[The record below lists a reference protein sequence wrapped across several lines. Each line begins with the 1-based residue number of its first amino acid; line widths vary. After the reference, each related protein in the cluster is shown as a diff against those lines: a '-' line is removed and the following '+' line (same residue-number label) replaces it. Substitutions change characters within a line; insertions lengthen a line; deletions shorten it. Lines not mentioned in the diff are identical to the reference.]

1 MRNGL
6 KKAVCMMLAS
16 CMVLGNGL
24 VGTELGTGTIVAEAA
39 TKPALSAKTVALR
52 VGQRTSVTISNT
64 GKNKVKWSVDKKYKK
79 YVAIAGSGRKC
90 YVRAKKVGTAY
101 IKVTVGKATYKCKV
115 VVKNGAGLSDT
126 TKYVNTG
133 KSFELGLYG
142 TSKTARWESSNS
154 KVVKLTKVGK
164 NKYKVA
170 GVKSGTAYVSATIG
184 KKAYK
189 CKVVV
194 KGKKV
199 APKLS
204 ATKLTVNYNQI
215 RTLKLTGVSSKIT
228 WKVANP
234 RILKLTRVSNGS
246 VKLQGL
252 KVGTTKV
259 KATYG
264 KTTKT
269 CNVTVK
275 AVSSPYLNTSNPKL
289 NVGYK
294 KPIASY
300 ITGSKVGIT
309 SWVSKNPSVVDVD
322 DFGNLIAKGI
332 GSTTVTITVDGV
344 DLYLGVTVVKSGNN
358 TGKVNDKN
366 ETVDSGDKETEKST
380 EKSTEKTTEKT
391 TEKSTE
397 KNTEKSTEK
406 VTEKATEKTTEKVTE
421 KTTEKSTEK
430 TTEKS
435 TEKVTEKETEKET
448 EKVTEKETEKETE
461 AGFVFEGYW
470 EDDRSVSGSGR
481 FGFSMKNNV
490 DKKDILLY
498 SVNGNITCSFN
509 EGKLP
514 SGKKIWEFSFVGR
527 KKGVD
532 TLVLKVHNKVVKTCT
547 VTVTSD
553 DTEYLNFMSWLSQKQ
568 KDFLADGTWTTSM
581 SKIDKLAAFGQWSL
595 DTYDYV
601 ANPTHGAYCFMYGEG
616 GNCSCTG
623 SMICYMAE
631 QLGLK
636 AHLDI
641 SLTVSTHEY
650 AKVYDENGKAWG
662 IDAGYSGKA
671 GKRGTVSVFEYK
683 Q

>member
-16 CMVLGNGL
+16 CMVLGNGF

-39 TKPALSAKTVALR
+39 VKPALSAKTVALR

-79 YVAIAGSGRKC
+79 YIAIAGSGRKC

-101 IKVTVGKATYKCKV
+101 VKVTVGKTTYKCKV
-115 VVKNGAGLSDT
+115 VVKKGAGLSDT
-126 TKYVNTG
+126 TKSVNTG

-142 TSKTARWESSNS
+142 TSKTARWKSSNS

-170 GVKSGTAYVSATIG
+170 GVKAGTAYVSATIG
-184 KKAYK
+184 NKAYK

-194 KGKKV
+194 KGKTV

-204 ATKLTVNYNQI
+204 ATKMTVNYNQI
-215 RTLKLTGVSSKIT
+215 RTLKLTGVSSRIT
-228 WKVANP
+228 WKVSNP
-234 RILKLTRVSNGS
+234 RILKLTRVSNDS

-289 NVGYK
+289 TVGSK

-344 DLYLGVTVVKSGNN
+344 DLYLGVTVVKTGSN
-358 TGKVNDKN
+358 TGKVDDKN
-366 ETVDSGDKETEKST
+366 ETVESGNKETEKST
-380 EKSTEKTTEKT
+380 EKG

-406 VTEKATEKTTEKVTE
+406 VTEKATEKTTEKV
-421 KTTEKSTEK
+421 TEK

-461 AGFVFEGYW
+461 AGFVFEGKWSDTY
-470 EDDRSVSGSGR
+470 EVSGGGR
-481 FGFSMKNNV
+481 GVSPFYLKN
-490 DKKDILLY
+490 DIDIKDISLY
-498 SVNGNITCSFN
+498 SVNGNIETDCYKS
-509 EGKLP
+509 KTP
-514 SGKKIWEFSFVGR
+514 SGAVIVRLGFTGR
-527 KKGVD
+527 RKGVD
-532 TLVLKVHNKVVKTCT
+532 TLVLKVYNKIVKTCT

-553 DTEYLNFMSWLSQKQ
+553 DTEFLKFDSWLDIKQ
-568 KDFLADGTWTTSM
+568 SEFLSDGTWTDSM
-581 SKIDKLAAFGQWSL
+581 SKIEKLAALGQWTL
-595 DTYDYV
+595 DNFDYV
-601 ANPTHGAYCFMYGEG
+601 ANNNHGVYCFMYGEG
-616 GNCSCTG
+616 GNCTCTAAL
-623 SMICYMAE
+623 ICNMARKM
-631 QLGLK
+631 GLK
-636 AHLDI
+636 SIIDI

>member
-1 MRNGL
+1 M
-6 KKAVCMMLAS
+6 KKNIKRITACCIITCILSTGICNNTEKITAKAS
-16 CMVLGNGL
+16 ESVL
-24 VGTELGTGTIVAEAA
+24 
-39 TKPALSAKTVALR
+39 LSANIVKIR
-52 VGQRTSVTISNT
+52 VNQRTVINIDNT
-64 GKNKVKWSVDKKYKK
+64 NNTTVKWSVDKKYQK
-79 YVAIAGSGRKC
+79 YIAIAGSGRKC

-115 VVKNGAGLSDT
+115 VVKKGAGLSDT
-126 TKYVNTG
+126 SKSLNTG
-133 KSFELGLYG
+133 NSFELGLYG
-142 TSKTARWESSNS
+142 TSKTARWKSSND

-184 KKAYK
+184 NKAYK

-215 RTLKLTGVSSKIT
+215 RTLKLTGVSSRIT
-228 WKVANP
+228 WKVVNP

-289 NVGYK
+289 TVGSK

-358 TGKVNDKN
+358 TGKVDDKN
-366 ETVDSGDKETEKST
+366 ETVESGNKETEKNTEKNTEKSTEKTTEKST
-380 EKSTEKTTEKT
+380 EKSTEK
-391 TEKSTE
+391 
-397 KNTEKSTEK
+397 
-406 VTEKATEKTTEKVTE
+406 VTEKQTEKTTEKVTE
-421 KTTEKSTEK
+421 KTTEK

-461 AGFVFEGYW
+461 EGFVFDGYW
-470 EDDRSVSGSGR
+470 EDKKTISGSGK
-481 FGFSMKNNV
+481 FGFYMKNTINTE
-490 DKKDILLY
+490 DLLLY
-498 SVNGNITCSFN
+498 STNGYVSC
-509 EGKLP
+509 ELGKGKLP
-514 SGKKIWEFSFVGR
+514 SGKETVAFSFVGR
-527 KKGVD
+527 RKGVD
-532 TLVLKVHNKVVKTCT
+532 TLVLKVHGKVVKTCT

-553 DTEYLNFMSWLSQKQ
+553 DTEYLNFMDWLDKKQ
-568 KDFLADGTWTTSM
+568 NDFMADGTWNSSM
-581 SKIDKLAAFGQWSL
+581 TKIEKLAALGQWTL
-595 DTYDYV
+595 DNYDYV
-601 ANPTHGAYCFMYGEG
+601 ANNENGVYSFMYGESTKRG
-616 GNCSCTG
+616 GNCTCTADL
-623 SMICYMAE
+623 ICCMAKK
-631 QLGLK
+631 LGLK
-636 AHLDI
+636 AIIDI

>member
-1 MRNGL
+1 MKRITACCIIACILSINICNNTEKL
-6 KKAVCMMLAS
+6 IVKAS
-16 CMVLGNGL
+16 ESVLLSANIVKIGVNQRT
-24 VGTELGTGTIVAEAA
+24 VINIDNTNNTIV
-39 TKPALSAKTVALR
+39 
-52 VGQRTSVTISNT
+52 
-64 GKNKVKWSVDKKYKK
+64 KWTVDKKYQK
-79 YVAIAGSGRKC
+79 YIAIAGSGKEC
-90 YVRAKKVGTAY
+90 YIRGKKAGTAY
-101 IKVTVGKATYKCKV
+101 VKVTVGKTTYKCKV
-115 VVKNGAGLSDT
+115 VVKKGAGLSDT
-126 TKYVNTG
+126 SKTLTRG

-142 TSKTARWESSNS
+142 TSKTARWKSSNS
-154 KVVKLTKVGK
+154 KVVKITKVGK

-170 GVKSGTAYVSATIG
+170 GVKAGTAYVSATIG
-184 KKAYK
+184 KKTYK

-194 KGKKV
+194 KGKTV

-215 RTLKLTGVSSKIT
+215 RTLKLKGVSSKIT
-228 WKVANP
+228 WKVVNP

-289 NVGYK
+289 TVGSK

-332 GSTTVTITVDGV
+332 GSTTVTITVDGI

-358 TGKVNDKN
+358 TGKVDDKN
-366 ETVDSGDKETEKST
+366 ETVESGNKETEKN
-380 EKSTEKTTEKT
+380 

-406 VTEKATEKTTEKVTE
+406 ATEKSTEKSTEKVTE
-421 KTTEKSTEK
+421 KSTEKTTERVTEKTTEK

-448 EKVTEKETEKETE
+448 EKVTEKESEKETE
-461 AGFVFEGYW
+461 EGFVFEGEW
-470 EDDRSVSGSGR
+470 DESIEVSGSNSASVGVC
-481 FGFSMKNNV
+481 F
-490 DKKDILLY
+490 DKGIDKDDILLY
-498 SVNGNITCSFN
+498 SVNGNVSTSMSK
-509 EGKLP
+509 GKLP
-514 SGKKIWEFSFVGR
+514 SGITVWEFSCSGR
-527 KKGVD
+527 RKGVD
-532 TLVLKVHNKVVKTCT
+532 TLVLKIYNKIVKTCT

-553 DTEYLNFMSWLSQKQ
+553 DTEYINFMNWLDKKQ
-568 KDFLADGTWTTSM
+568 NDFMADGTWNSSM
-581 SKIDKLAAFGQWSL
+581 TKIEKLEALGQWTL
-595 DTYDYV
+595 DNYDYV
-601 ANPTHGAYCFMYGEG
+601 ANNENGVYSFMYGESTKRG
-616 GNCSCTG
+616 ANCTCTADL
-623 SMICYMAE
+623 ICCMAKK
-631 QLGLK
+631 LGLSGVV
-636 AHLDI
+636 DI
-641 SLTVSTHEY
+641 DKFKGTHEY
-650 AKVYDENGKAWG
+650 ARVRDDDGVYWN
-662 IDAGYSGKA
+662 IDAGFSGTA
-671 GKRGTVSVFEYK
+671 GNRGKVQVWRAAV

>member
-1 MRNGL
+1 MKRITACCIIACILSINICNNTEKL
-6 KKAVCMMLAS
+6 IVKAS
-16 CMVLGNGL
+16 ESVLLSANIVKIGVNQRT
-24 VGTELGTGTIVAEAA
+24 VINIDNTNNTIV
-39 TKPALSAKTVALR
+39 
-52 VGQRTSVTISNT
+52 
-64 GKNKVKWSVDKKYKK
+64 KWTVDKKYQK
-79 YVAIAGSGRKC
+79 YIAIAGSGKEC
-90 YVRAKKVGTAY
+90 YIRGKKAGTAY
-101 IKVTVGKATYKCKV
+101 VKVTVGKTTYKCKV
-115 VVKNGAGLSDT
+115 VVKKGAGLSDT
-126 TKYVNTG
+126 SKTLTRG

-142 TSKTARWESSNS
+142 TSKTARWKSSNS

-194 KGKKV
+194 KGKTV

-215 RTLKLTGVSSKIT
+215 RTLKLTGVSSNIT

-234 RILKLTRVSNGS
+234 GILKLTRVSNGS

-275 AVSSPYLNTSNPKL
+275 AVSSPYLNTSNPRL
-289 NVGYK
+289 TVGSK

-344 DLYLGVTVVKSGNN
+344 DLYLGMTVVKSGSN
-358 TGKVNDKN
+358 TGKVDDKN
-366 ETVDSGDKETEKST
+366 ETVESGNKETEKNTEKST
-380 EKSTEKTTEKT
+380 EKP
-391 TEKSTE
+391 TE

-406 VTEKATEKTTEKVTE
+406 VTEKTTEKTTEKATEKATE
-421 KTTEKSTEK
+421 KTTEK

-461 AGFVFEGYW
+461 AGFVYEGYW
-470 EDDRSVSGSGR
+470 VNEKSVSGSGR
-481 FGFSMKNNV
+481 FGFRMKNNV
-490 DKKDILLY
+490 DKDDILLY

-509 EGKLP
+509 KGKLP
-514 SGKKIWEFSFVGR
+514 SGKKTWEFSFVGR

-532 TLVLKVHNKVVKTCT
+532 TIVLKVHGKVVKTCT

-568 KDFLADGTWTTSM
+568 KDFLADGTWTSSM
-581 SKIDKLAAFGQWSL
+581 SKIDKLAALGQWSL

>member
-16 CMVLGNGL
+16 CMVLGNGF
-24 VGTELGTGTIVAEAA
+24 VGMKLGTGTIVAEAA
-39 TKPALSAKTVALR
+39 VKPALNAKTKVLR
-52 VGQRTSVTISNT
+52 VGQRTSIAISNT
-64 GKNKVKWSVDKKYKK
+64 GKKKVKWSVDKKYQK
-79 YVAIAGSGRKC
+79 YIAIAGSGRKC

-101 IKVTVGKATYKCKV
+101 VKVTVGKTTYKCKV
-115 VVKNGAGLSDT
+115 VVKKGAGLSDT
-126 TKYVNTG
+126 AKYVNSG

-142 TSKTARWESSNS
+142 TSKTARWKSSNS
-154 KVVKLTKVGK
+154 KVVKLTKIGK

-170 GVKSGTAYVSATIG
+170 GVKAGTAYVSATIG

-194 KGKKV
+194 KGKTV

-215 RTLKLTGVSSKIT
+215 RTLKLTGVKSNIT

-289 NVGYK
+289 TVGSK

-344 DLYLGVTVVKSGNN
+344 DLYLGVTVVKSGSN
-358 TGKVNDKN
+358 TGKVDDKN
-366 ETVDSGDKETEKST
+366 ETVESGNKETEKNTEKST
-380 EKSTEKTTEKT
+380 EKSTEKH
-391 TEKSTE
+391 TEKS
-397 KNTEKSTEK
+397 TEKSTEK
-406 VTEKATEKTTEKVTE
+406 VTEKPTEKTTEKVTE
-421 KTTEKSTEK
+421 KTTEK

-461 AGFVFEGYW
+461 AGFVFDGDWWNNESIAGSESNDYFCMLNKL
-470 EDDRSVSGSGR
+470 DRSDFEVYSEKGFIEVS
-481 FGFSMKNNV
+481 
-490 DKKDILLY
+490 
-498 SVNGNITCSFN
+498 
-509 EGKLP
+509 EP
-514 SGKKIWEFSFVGR
+514 SWEKVPAGYYMWVFSFTGR
-527 KKGVD
+527 RKGVD
-532 TLVLKVHNKVVKTCT
+532 TLVLKVHGKVVKTCT

-568 KDFLADGTWTTSM
+568 KDFLADGTWTSSM
-581 SKIDKLAAFGQWSL
+581 SKIDKLAALGQWSL

-631 QLGLK
+631 LLGLK
-636 AHLDI
+636 AVLDI
-641 SLTVSTHEY
+641 DNHVGTHEY
-650 AKVYDENGKAWG
+650 ARVRDDDGVYWN
-662 IDAGYSGKA
+662 IDAGFSGTA
-671 GKRGTVSVFEYK
+671 GNRGKVQVWRAAV

>member
-1 MRNGL
+1 MKRKIKRIAVYYIIICILNTGICNDIGKL
-6 KKAVCMMLAS
+6 TTKAS
-16 CMVLGNGL
+16 ESVL
-24 VGTELGTGTIVAEAA
+24 
-39 TKPALSAKTVALR
+39 LSANIVKIGVNQCTA
-52 VGQRTSVTISNT
+52 INIDNT
-64 GKNKVKWSVDKKYKK
+64 NNTTVKWVVDKKYQK
-79 YVAIAGSGRKC
+79 YIAIAGSGRKC
-90 YVRAKKVGTAY
+90 YIRGKKAGTAY
-101 IKVTVGKATYKCKV
+101 VKATVGKATYKCKV
-115 VVKNGAGLSDT
+115 VIKKGAGLSDT
-126 TKYVNTG
+126 AKTVSLG
-133 KSFELGLYG
+133 RSFELGLYG
-142 TSKTARWESSNS
+142 TTRTARWKSSNS
-154 KVVKLTKVGK
+154 KVVKITKTGK

-170 GVKSGTAYVSATIG
+170 GVKVGTAYVTATIG
-184 KKAYK
+184 RKVYK

-194 KGKKV
+194 KGKISTS
-199 APKLS
+199 KLS

-215 RTLKLTGVSSKIT
+215 RTLKLTGVKSNIT
-228 WKVANP
+228 WKAANP

-259 KATYG
+259 TATYG

-289 NVGYK
+289 TVGYK

-322 DFGNLIAKGI
+322 DFGNFIAKGI
-332 GSTTVTITVDGV
+332 GSTTVIITVDGV
-344 DLYLGVTVVKSGNN
+344 DLYLGVTVVKSDSN
-358 TGKVNDKN
+358 TGKVDDKN
-366 ETVDSGDKETEKST
+366 ETVESGNKETEKNTEKST
-380 EKSTEKTTEKT
+380 EKSTEKH
-391 TEKSTE
+391 TE

-406 VTEKATEKTTEKVTE
+406 VTEKPTEKTIENVTE
-421 KTTEKSTEK
+421 KTTEK

-461 AGFVFEGYW
+461 AGFVFDGYW
-470 EDDRSVSGSGR
+470 EDKKTISGSGK
-481 FGFSMKNNV
+481 FGFYMKNTI
-490 DKKDILLY
+490 DTEDLLLY
-498 SVNGNITCSFN
+498 STNGYVSC
-509 EGKLP
+509 ELGKGKLP
-514 SGKKIWEFSFVGR
+514 SGKETVAFSFVGR
-527 KKGVD
+527 RKGVD
-532 TLVLKVHNKVVKTCT
+532 TLVLKVHGKVVKTCT
-547 VTVTSD
+547 VTVTSN
-553 DTEYLNFMSWLSQKQ
+553 DTEFLKFMNWLSQKQ
-568 KDFLADGTWTTSM
+568 KEFLADGTWTTSM
-581 SKIDKLAAFGQWSL
+581 SKIDKLAALGQWSL

-671 GKRGTVSVFEYK
+671 GHRGTVSVFEYK

>member
-1 MRNGL
+1 MKRITACCIIACILSINICNNTEKL
-6 KKAVCMMLAS
+6 IVKAS
-16 CMVLGNGL
+16 ESVLLSANIVKIGVNQRT
-24 VGTELGTGTIVAEAA
+24 VINIDNTNNTIV
-39 TKPALSAKTVALR
+39 
-52 VGQRTSVTISNT
+52 
-64 GKNKVKWSVDKKYKK
+64 KWTVDKKYQK
-79 YVAIAGSGRKC
+79 YIAIAGSGKEC
-90 YVRAKKVGTAY
+90 YIRGKKAGTAY
-101 IKVTVGKATYKCKV
+101 VKVTVGKTTYKCKV
-115 VVKNGAGLSDT
+115 VVKKGAGLSDT
-126 TKYVNTG
+126 SKTLTRG

-142 TSKTARWESSNS
+142 TSKTARWKSSNS

-184 KKAYK
+184 KKSYK

-199 APKLS
+199 APRLS

-228 WKVANP
+228 WKVSNP
-234 RILKLTRVSNGS
+234 RILKLTRASNGS

-289 NVGYK
+289 SVGSK

-309 SWVSKNPSVVDVD
+309 SLVSKNPEVVDVD
-322 DFGNLIAKGI
+322 DFGNLVAKGV

-344 DLYLGVTVVKSGNN
+344 DLYLGVVVVKSGSN
-358 TGKVNDKN
+358 TGKVDDKN
-366 ETVDSGDKETEKST
+366 ETVDSGDKETEKNT
-380 EKSTEKTTEKT
+380 EKS

-406 VTEKATEKTTEKVTE
+406 VTEKQTEKTTEKVTE
-421 KTTEKSTEK
+421 KVTEKTTEK

-461 AGFVFEGYW
+461 AGFVFDGYW
-470 EDDRSVSGSGR
+470 EDKKTISGSGK
-481 FGFSMKNNV
+481 FGFYMKNTI
-490 DKKDILLY
+490 DTEDLLLY
-498 SVNGNITCSFN
+498 STNGYVSC
-509 EGKLP
+509 ELGKGKLP
-514 SGKKIWEFSFVGR
+514 SGKETVAFSFVGR
-527 KKGVD
+527 RKGVD
-532 TLVLKVHNKVVKTCT
+532 TLVLKVHGKVVKTCT

-568 KDFLADGTWTTSM
+568 KDFLGDGTWTSSM
-581 SKIDKLAAFGQWSL
+581 SKIDKLAALGQWSL

-631 QLGLK
+631 LLGLK
-636 AHLDI
+636 AVLDI
-641 SLTVSTHEY
+641 DNHVGTHEY
-650 AKVYDENGKAWG
+650 ARVRDDDGVYWN
-662 IDAGYSGKA
+662 IDAGFSGTA
-671 GKRGTVSVFEYK
+671 GNRGKVQVWRAAV

>member
-1 MRNGL
+1 MKRITACCIIACILSINICNNTEKL
-6 KKAVCMMLAS
+6 IVKASESVFLSANI
-16 CMVLGNGL
+16 VKIGVNQRT
-24 VGTELGTGTIVAEAA
+24 VINIDNTNNTIV
-39 TKPALSAKTVALR
+39 
-52 VGQRTSVTISNT
+52 
-64 GKNKVKWSVDKKYKK
+64 KWTVDKKYQK
-79 YVAIAGSGRKC
+79 YIAIAGSGKEC
-90 YVRAKKVGTAY
+90 YIRGKKAGTAY
-101 IKVTVGKATYKCKV
+101 VKVTVGKTTYKCKV
-115 VVKNGAGLSDT
+115 VVKKGAGLSDT
-126 TKYVNTG
+126 SKTLTRG

-142 TSKTARWESSNS
+142 TSKTARWKSSND

-170 GVKSGTAYVSATIG
+170 GVKSGTAYVSATVG
-184 KKAYK
+184 KKSYK

-194 KGKKV
+194 KGKKA

-204 ATKLTVNYNQI
+204 AMKLTVNYNQI
-215 RTLKLTGVSSKIT
+215 RTLKLTGVSSRIT
-228 WKVANP
+228 WKVSNP

-289 NVGYK
+289 TIGSK

-309 SWVSKNPSVVDVD
+309 SWVSKNPNVVDVD
-322 DFGNLIAKGI
+322 DFGNLTAKGI

-344 DLYLGVTVVKSGNN
+344 DLYLGVTVVKSDSN
-358 TGKVNDKN
+358 TGKVDDKN
-366 ETVDSGDKETEKST
+366 ETVESGNKETEKN
-380 EKSTEKTTEKT
+380 

-397 KNTEKSTEK
+397 KNTEKHTEKSTERSTEK
-406 VTEKATEKTTEKVTE
+406 VTEKQTEKT
-421 KTTEKSTEK
+421 
-430 TTEKS
+430 
-435 TEKVTEKETEKET
+435 T

-461 AGFVFEGYW
+461 AGFVYEGEW
-470 EDDRSVSGSGR
+470 DESIEVSGSNSASVGVC
-481 FGFSMKNNV
+481 F
-490 DKKDILLY
+490 DKGIDKDDILLY
-498 SVNGNITCSFN
+498 SVNGNVSTSMSK
-509 EGKLP
+509 GKLP
-514 SGKKIWEFSFVGR
+514 SGITVWEFSCSGR
-527 KKGVD
+527 RKGVD

-568 KDFLADGTWTTSM
+568 KDFLADGTWTSSM
-581 SKIDKLAAFGQWSL
+581 SKIDKLAALGQWSL

-671 GKRGTVSVFEYK
+671 GHRGTVSVFEYK

>member
-16 CMVLGNGL
+16 CMVFGNGF
-24 VGTELGTGTIVAEAA
+24 VGTELGTGTVVAEAA
-39 TKPALSAKTVALR
+39 VKPTLNAKTKVMR
-52 VGQRTSVTISNT
+52 VGQRTSIAISNT
-64 GKNKVKWSVDKKYKK
+64 GKKKVKWSVDKKYQK
-79 YVAIAGSGRKC
+79 YIAIAGSGRKC
-90 YVRAKKVGTAY
+90 YVRAKRVGTAY
-101 IKVTVGKATYKCKV
+101 VKVTVGKATYKCKV
-115 VVKNGAGLSDT
+115 VVKKGAGLSDT
-126 TKYVNTG
+126 AKYVNSG

-142 TSKTARWESSNS
+142 TSKTARWKSSNN

-170 GVKSGTAYVSATIG
+170 GVKAGTAYVSATIG

-194 KGKKV
+194 KGKTV

-215 RTLKLTGVSSKIT
+215 RTLKLTGVKSNIT

-234 RILKLTRVSNGS
+234 RVLKLTRVSNGS

-289 NVGYK
+289 TVGSR

-322 DFGNLIAKGI
+322 DFGNLVAKGI
-332 GSTTVTITVDGV
+332 GSTTVIITVDGV
-344 DLYLGVTVVKSGNN
+344 DLYLGVVVVKSDSN
-358 TGKVNDKN
+358 TGKVDDKN
-366 ETVDSGDKETEKST
+366 ETVESGNKETEKNTEKST
-380 EKSTEKTTEKT
+380 EKSTEKH
-391 TEKSTE
+391 TE

-406 VTEKATEKTTEKVTE
+406 VTEKPTEKTTEKATE
-421 KTTEKSTEK
+421 KTTEK

-461 AGFVFEGYW
+461 AGFVYEGKW
-470 EDDRSVSGSGR
+470 FDDCKISGSQIY
-481 FGFSMKNNV
+481 SSLKMKNAL
-490 DKKDILLY
+490 DKSEFEVY
-498 SVNGNITCSFN
+498 SEKGLITVSEPSYETAPNGV
-509 EGKLP
+509 KR
-514 SGKKIWEFSFVGR
+514 WVFSFTGR

-532 TLVLKVHNKVVKTCT
+532 KFVLKVHNKIVKTCT

-553 DTEYLNFMSWLSQKQ
+553 DTEFLKFDSWLDTKQ
-568 KDFLADGTWTTSM
+568 SEFLSNGTWTDSM
-581 SKIDKLAAFGQWSL
+581 SKIEKLAALGQWTL
-595 DTYDYV
+595 DNFDYV
-601 ANPTHGAYCFMYGEG
+601 AYNPHGVYCFMYGEG
-616 GNCSCTG
+616 GNCTCTAAL
-623 SMICYMAE
+623 ICNMANK
-631 QLGLK
+631 LGLK
-636 AHLDI
+636 SIIDVAKN
-641 SLTVSTHEY
+641 SETHEY

-671 GKRGTVSVFEYK
+671 GHRGTVSVFEYK

>member
-16 CMVLGNGL
+16 CMVLGNGF

-39 TKPALSAKTVALR
+39 VKPALNTKTKVLR

-64 GKNKVKWSVDKKYKK
+64 GKNKVKWSVDKKYQK
-79 YVAIAGSGRKC
+79 YIAIAGSGRKC

-101 IKVTVGKATYKCKV
+101 VKVTVGKTTYKCKV
-115 VVKNGAGLSDT
+115 VVKKGAGLSDT
-126 TKYVNTG
+126 TKSVNTG

-142 TSKTARWESSNS
+142 TSRTARWKSSNS

-170 GVKSGTAYVSATIG
+170 GVKPGTAYVSATIG
-184 KKAYK
+184 NKAYK

-228 WKVANP
+228 WKVVNP

-289 NVGYK
+289 TVGSK

-309 SWVSKNPSVVDVD
+309 SWVSKNPEVVDVD
-322 DFGNLIAKGI
+322 DFGNLIAEGI

-344 DLYLGVTVVKSGNN
+344 DLYLGVIVVKSDSN
-358 TGKVNDKN
+358 TGKVDDKN
-366 ETVDSGDKETEKST
+366 ETVESGNKETEKNT
-380 EKSTEKTTEKT
+380 EKS

-421 KTTEKSTEK
+421 KTTEK

-461 AGFVFEGYW
+461 AGFVFEGKWKSTY
-470 EDDRSVSGSGR
+470 ELDP
-481 FGFSMKNNV
+481 GFSKSPFYIMNDV
-490 DKKDILLY
+490 DKKDMEVY
-498 SVNGNITCSFN
+498 SEKGFVTVGDFCESTYGSTT
-509 EGKLP
+509 
-514 SGKKIWEFSFVGR
+514 KKIWRFSMTGR
-527 KKGVD
+527 RKGVD
-532 TLVLKVHNKVVKTCT
+532 TIVLKVYGKVIKTCK
-547 VTVTSD
+547 VTVTGD
-553 DTEYLNFMSWLSQKQ
+553 DTEYINFMDWLDKKQ
-568 KDFLADGTWTTSM
+568 DDFMADGTWNSSM
-581 SKIDKLAAFGQWSL
+581 SKIEKLAALGQWTL
-595 DTYDYV
+595 DNFDYV
-601 ANPTHGAYCFMYGEG
+601 ANNNHGVYCFMYGEG
-616 GNCSCTG
+616 GNCTCTAAL
-623 SMICYMAE
+623 ICNMARKM
-631 QLGLK
+631 GLK
-636 AHLDI
+636 SVIDI

>member
-1 MRNGL
+1 MKRITACCIIACILSINICNNTEKL
-6 KKAVCMMLAS
+6 IVKAS
-16 CMVLGNGL
+16 ESVLLSANIVKIGVNQRT
-24 VGTELGTGTIVAEAA
+24 VINIDNTNNTIV
-39 TKPALSAKTVALR
+39 
-52 VGQRTSVTISNT
+52 
-64 GKNKVKWSVDKKYKK
+64 KWTVDKKYQK
-79 YVAIAGSGRKC
+79 YIAIAGSGKEC
-90 YVRAKKVGTAY
+90 YIRGKKAGTAY
-101 IKVTVGKATYKCKV
+101 VKVTVGKTTYKCKV
-115 VVKNGAGLSDT
+115 VVKKGAGLSDT
-126 TKYVNTG
+126 SKTLTRG

-142 TSKTARWESSNS
+142 TSKTARWKSSNS
-154 KVVKLTKVGK
+154 KVVKITKVGK

-170 GVKSGTAYVSATIG
+170 GVKAGTAYVSATIG
-184 KKAYK
+184 KKTYK

-194 KGKKV
+194 KGKTV

-204 ATKLTVNYNQI
+204 ATKLTVNYNQT
-215 RTLKLTGVSSKIT
+215 RTLKLTGVSSNIT

-289 NVGYK
+289 TVGSK

-309 SWVSKNPSVVDVD
+309 SWVSKNPEVAYVD

-344 DLYLGVTVVKSGNN
+344 DLYLGVTVVKSGSN
-358 TGKVNDKN
+358 TGKVDDKN
-366 ETVDSGDKETEKST
+366 ETVESGNKETEKNTEKST
-380 EKSTEKTTEKT
+380 EKSTEKA
-391 TEKSTE
+391 TE

-406 VTEKATEKTTEKVTE
+406 VTEKVTEKTTEKVTE
-421 KTTEKSTEK
+421 KTTEK

-461 AGFVFEGYW
+461 GGFVFDGDWWNNESIAGSESNDYFCMLNKL
-470 EDDRSVSGSGR
+470 DRSDFEVYSEKGFIEVS
-481 FGFSMKNNV
+481 
-490 DKKDILLY
+490 
-498 SVNGNITCSFN
+498 
-509 EGKLP
+509 EP
-514 SGKKIWEFSFVGR
+514 SWEKVPAGYYMWVFSFTGR
-527 KKGVD
+527 RKGVD
-532 TLVLKVHNKVVKTCT
+532 TLVLKVYGKVVKTCT

-553 DTEYLNFMSWLSQKQ
+553 DTEFLKFDSWLDTKQ
-568 KDFLADGTWTTSM
+568 SEFLSNGTWTGSM
-581 SKIDKLAAFGQWSL
+581 SKIEKLAALGQWTL
-595 DTYDYV
+595 DNFDYV
-601 ANPTHGAYCFMYGEG
+601 ANNNHGVYCFMYGEG
-616 GNCSCTG
+616 GNCTCTAAL
-623 SMICYMAE
+623 ICNMARKM
-631 QLGLK
+631 GLESIIAVAK
-636 AHLDI
+636 N
-641 SLTVSTHEY
+641 SETHEY
-650 AKVYDENGKAWG
+650 AKVRDENGVYWS
-662 IDAGYSGKA
+662 IDAGYDGKA
-671 GKRGTVSVFEYK
+671 GKRGTAHVWKSEV

>member
-16 CMVLGNGL
+16 CMVLGNWF

-39 TKPALSAKTVALR
+39 TKPALSAKTVAIR
-52 VGQRTSVTISNT
+52 VGQRSSITISNT

-79 YVAIAGSGRKC
+79 YIAIAGSGRKC

-101 IKVTVGKATYKCKV
+101 VKVTVGKTTYKCKV
-115 VVKNGAGLSDT
+115 VVKKGAGLSDT
-126 TKYVNTG
+126 TKSVNTG

-142 TSKTARWESSNS
+142 TSKTARWKSSNS

-164 NKYKVA
+164 NKYKVV
-170 GVKSGTAYVSATIG
+170 GVKAGTAYVSATVG
-184 KKAYK
+184 KKSYK

-215 RTLKLTGVSSKIT
+215 RTLKLTGVSSNIT
-228 WKVANP
+228 WKVSNP

-289 NVGYK
+289 TVGSK
-294 KPIASY
+294 KPIAYY

-309 SWVSKNPSVVDVD
+309 SWVSKNPEVVDVD
-322 DFGNLIAKGI
+322 DFGNLVAKGV
-332 GSTTVTITVDGV
+332 GNTTVTITVDGV
-344 DLYLGVTVVKSGNN
+344 DLYLGVTVVKSGSN
-358 TGKVNDKN
+358 TGKVDDNN
-366 ETVDSGDKETEKST
+366 ETVESGNKETEKNTEKNTEKSTEKTTEKST
-380 EKSTEKTTEKT
+380 EKSTEK
-391 TEKSTE
+391 
-397 KNTEKSTEK
+397 
-406 VTEKATEKTTEKVTE
+406 VTEKQTEKTTEKVTE
-421 KTTEKSTEK
+421 KTTEK

-581 SKIDKLAAFGQWSL
+581 SKIDKLAALGQWSL

-631 QLGLK
+631 LLGLK
-636 AHLDI
+636 AVLDI
-641 SLTVSTHEY
+641 DNHVGTHEY
-650 AKVYDENGKAWG
+650 ARVRDDDGVYWN
-662 IDAGYSGKA
+662 IDAGFSGTA
-671 GKRGTVSVFEYK
+671 GNRGKVQVWRAAV

>member
-1 MRNGL
+1 M
-6 KKAVCMMLAS
+6 KKNIKRITACCIITCILSTGICNNTEKITAKAS
-16 CMVLGNGL
+16 ESVL
-24 VGTELGTGTIVAEAA
+24 
-39 TKPALSAKTVALR
+39 LSANIVKIR
-52 VGQRTSVTISNT
+52 VNQRTVINIDNT
-64 GKNKVKWSVDKKYKK
+64 NNTTVKWSVDKKYQK
-79 YVAIAGSGRKC
+79 YIAIAGSGRKC
-90 YVRAKKVGTAY
+90 HVRAKKVGTAY
-101 IKVTVGKATYKCKV
+101 VKVTVGKATYKCKV

-126 TKYVNTG
+126 TKSLNTG

-142 TSKTARWESSNS
+142 TSKTARWKSSNS

-215 RTLKLTGVSSKIT
+215 RTLKLTGVSSRIT

-289 NVGYK
+289 TVGSK

-309 SWVSKNPSVVDVD
+309 SWVSKNPEVADVN

-344 DLYLGVTVVKSGNN
+344 DLYLGVVVVKSGSN
-358 TGKVNDKN
+358 TGKVDDKN
-366 ETVDSGDKETEKST
+366 ETVESGNKETEKNTEKST
-380 EKSTEKTTEKT
+380 EKSTEKP
-391 TEKSTE
+391 TE
-397 KNTEKSTEK
+397 KN
-406 VTEKATEKTTEKVTE
+406 
-421 KTTEKSTEK
+421 
-430 TTEKS
+430 TEKS

-461 AGFVFEGYW
+461 GFVFDGDWWNNESIAGSESNDYFCMLNKLGRSDFEVYSEKGFIEVSEPSWEKVPAGYYMW
-470 EDDRSVSGSGR
+470 V
-481 FGFSMKNNV
+481 
-490 DKKDILLY
+490 
-498 SVNGNITCSFN
+498 
-509 EGKLP
+509 
-514 SGKKIWEFSFVGR
+514 FSFTGR
-527 KKGVD
+527 RKGVD
-532 TLVLKVHNKVVKTCT
+532 TLVLKVHGKVVKTCT

-553 DTEYLNFMSWLSQKQ
+553 DTEFLKFDSWLDTKQ
-568 KDFLADGTWTTSM
+568 SEFLSNGTWTDSM
-581 SKIDKLAAFGQWSL
+581 SKIEKLAALGQWTL
-595 DTYDYV
+595 DNFDYV
-601 ANPTHGAYCFMYGEG
+601 ANNPHGVYCFMYGEG
-616 GNCSCTG
+616 GNCTCTAAL
-623 SMICYMAE
+623 ICNMARKM
-631 QLGLK
+631 GLK
-636 AHLDI
+636 SIIDI

-650 AKVYDENGKAWG
+650 AKVYDENGKVWG

>member
-1 MRNGL
+1 MKRITDCCIIACILSINICNNTEKL
-6 KKAVCMMLAS
+6 IVKAS
-16 CMVLGNGL
+16 ESVLLSANIVKIGVNQRT
-24 VGTELGTGTIVAEAA
+24 VINIDNTNNTIV
-39 TKPALSAKTVALR
+39 
-52 VGQRTSVTISNT
+52 
-64 GKNKVKWSVDKKYKK
+64 KWTVDKKYQK
-79 YVAIAGSGRKC
+79 YIAIAGSGKEC
-90 YVRAKKVGTAY
+90 YIRGKKAGTAY
-101 IKVTVGKATYKCKV
+101 VKVTVGKTTYKCKV
-115 VVKNGAGLSDT
+115 VVKKGAGLSDT
-126 TKYVNTG
+126 SKTLTRG

-142 TSKTARWESSNS
+142 TSKTARWKSSNN
-154 KVVKLTKVGK
+154 KVVKLSKVGK

-170 GVKSGTAYVSATIG
+170 GVKAGTAYVSATIG
-184 KKAYK
+184 KKSYK

-215 RTLKLTGVSSKIT
+215 RTLKLTGVSSNIT
-228 WKVANP
+228 WKVSNP
-234 RILKLTRVSNGS
+234 RILKLTRMSNGS

-259 KATYG
+259 KASYG
-264 KTTKT
+264 RTTKT

-289 NVGYK
+289 TVGSK

-309 SWVSKNPSVVDVD
+309 SWVSKNPSVVDID
-322 DFGNLIAKGI
+322 DFGNLIAKGV

-344 DLYLGVTVVKSGNN
+344 DLYIGVTVVKSGSN
-358 TGKVNDKN
+358 TGKVDDKN
-366 ETVDSGDKETEKST
+366 ETVESGDKETEKNTEKST
-380 EKSTEKTTEKT
+380 EKSTEKH
-391 TEKSTE
+391 TE

-406 VTEKATEKTTEKVTE
+406 VTEKQTEKTSEKVTE
-421 KTTEKSTEK
+421 KPTEKA
-430 TTEKS
+430 TEKS

-461 AGFVFEGYW
+461 EGFVFK
-470 EDDRSVSGSGR
+470 GR
-481 FGFSMKNNV
+481 WKNTYTTAGGVKESPFYIDNMI
-490 DKKDILLY
+490 DKKDIEVYSEKGLI
-498 SVNGNITCSFN
+498 SVNDVFKTKYPDGSF
-509 EGKLP
+509 
-514 SGKKIWEFSFVGR
+514 SWYISFTGR
-527 KKGVD
+527 RKGVD
-532 TLVLKVHNKVVKTCT
+532 ILVLKVYNKIVKTCK

-553 DTEYLNFMSWLSQKQ
+553 DTEFLKFDSWLDTKQ
-568 KDFLADGTWTTSM
+568 SEFLSNGTWTDSM
-581 SKIDKLAAFGQWSL
+581 SKIEKLAALGQWTL
-595 DTYDYV
+595 DNFDYV
-601 ANPTHGAYCFMYGEG
+601 ANNPHGVYCFMYGEG
-616 GNCSCTG
+616 GNCTCTAAL
-623 SMICYMAE
+623 ICNMARKM
-631 QLGLK
+631 GLK
-636 AHLDI
+636 SIIDI

>member
-1 MRNGL
+1 MKF
-6 KKAVCMMLAS
+6 KKIFFIFIVANIILS
-16 CMVLGNGL
+16 SSFREWNDNI
-24 VGTELGTGTIVAEAA
+24 GTIVAEAA
-39 TKPALSAKTVALR
+39 VKPTLSAKTVALR

-64 GKNKVKWSVDKKYKK
+64 GKNKVKWSVDKKYQK

-101 IKVTVGKATYKCKV
+101 VKVTVGKATYKCKV
-115 VVKNGAGLSDT
+115 VVKKGAGLSDT
-126 TKYVNTG
+126 TKSVNSG

-142 TSKTARWESSNS
+142 TSKTARWKSSNS
-154 KVVKLTKVGK
+154 KVVKITKVGK

-170 GVKSGTAYVSATIG
+170 GVKAGTAYVSATIG
-184 KKAYK
+184 KKEYK

-194 KGKKV
+194 KGKTV

-215 RTLKLTGVSSKIT
+215 RTLKLTGVKSSIT
-228 WKVANP
+228 WKVVNP

-289 NVGYK
+289 TVGSK

-322 DFGNLIAKGI
+322 DFGNLVAKGI

-344 DLYLGVTVVKSGNN
+344 DLYLGVTVVKSGSN
-358 TGKVNDKN
+358 TGKVDDKN
-366 ETVDSGDKETEKST
+366 ETVDSGDKETEKNT
-380 EKSTEKTTEKT
+380 EKSTEKN
-391 TEKSTE
+391 TE

-406 VTEKATEKTTEKVTE
+406 VTEKSTEKTTEKV
-421 KTTEKSTEK
+421 TEK

-461 AGFVFEGYW
+461 AGFVYEGYW
-470 EDDRSVSGSGR
+470 VNEKSVSGSGR
-481 FGFSMKNNV
+481 FGFHMKNNV
-490 DKKDILLY
+490 GKEDILLY

-514 SGKKIWEFSFVGR
+514 SGKKTWEFSFVGR

-532 TLVLKVHNKVVKTCT
+532 TIVLKVHGKVVKTCT

-553 DTEYLNFMSWLSQKQ
+553 DTEFLKFESWLDTKQ
-568 KDFLADGTWTTSM
+568 SEFLSNGTWTDSM
-581 SKIDKLAAFGQWSL
+581 SKIEKLTALAQWTL
-595 DTYDYV
+595 DSFDYV
-601 ANPTHGAYCFMYGEG
+601 AYNPRGVYCFMYGEG
-616 GNCSCTG
+616 GNCTCTAAL
-623 SMICYMAE
+623 ICNMARKM
-631 QLGLK
+631 GLESIIAIAK
-636 AHLDI
+636 N
-641 SLTVSTHEY
+641 SETHEY
-650 AKVYDENGKAWG
+650 AKVRDENGVYWS
-662 IDAGYSGKA
+662 IDAGYDGKA
-671 GKRGTVSVFEYK
+671 GKRGTAHVWKSEV

>member
-6 KKAVCMMLAS
+6 KKAGCMLLAS
-16 CMVLGNGL
+16 CMVFGNGF

-39 TKPALSAKTVALR
+39 TKPALSAKTVVLR
-52 VGQRTSVTISNT
+52 VGQRTSVMISNT

-79 YVAIAGSGRKC
+79 YIAIAGSGRKC

-101 IKVTVGKATYKCKV
+101 IKVTMGKTTYKCKV

-126 TKYVNTG
+126 VKSVNTG

-142 TSKTARWESSNS
+142 TSKTARWKSSNS

-170 GVKSGTAYVSATIG
+170 GVKAGTAYVSATIG
-184 KKAYK
+184 KKSYK

-228 WKVANP
+228 WKISNP

-289 NVGYK
+289 TVWSK

-344 DLYLGVTVVKSGNN
+344 DLYLGVTVVKSGSN
-358 TGKVNDKN
+358 TGKVDDKN
-366 ETVDSGDKETEKST
+366 ETVESGDKETEKNT
-380 EKSTEKTTEKT
+380 EKS

-406 VTEKATEKTTEKVTE
+406 VTEKATE

-461 AGFVFEGYW
+461 EGFVFDGYW
-470 EDDRSVSGSGR
+470 KDTYSISGSSTR
-481 FGFSMKNNV
+481 APFYLLNSI
-490 DKKDILLY
+490 DIKDVSVY
-498 SVNGNITCSFN
+498 SVNGLIETRCYSS
-509 EGKLP
+509 KTP
-514 SGKKIWEFSFVGR
+514 SGSVIIMVKFTGR
-527 KKGVD
+527 RKGVD
-532 TLVLKVHNKVVKTCT
+532 TLVLKVYNKIVKTCK

-553 DTEYLNFMSWLSQKQ
+553 DTEFLKFDSWLDTKQ
-568 KDFLADGTWTTSM
+568 SEFLSNGTWTDSM
-581 SKIDKLAAFGQWSL
+581 SKIEKLAALGQWTL
-595 DTYDYV
+595 DNFDYV
-601 ANPTHGAYCFMYGEG
+601 ANYQIY
-616 GNCSCTG
+616 
-623 SMICYMAE
+623 
-631 QLGLK
+631 
-636 AHLDI
+636 
-641 SLTVSTHEY
+641 V
-650 AKVYDENGKAWG
+650 W
-662 IDAGYSGKA
+662 
-671 GKRGTVSVFEYK
+671 
-683 Q
+683 

>member
-6 KKAVCMMLAS
+6 KRAVCMMLAS
-16 CMVLGNGL
+16 CMVLGNGF

-79 YVAIAGSGRKC
+79 YIAIAGSGRKC

-101 IKVTVGKATYKCKV
+101 IKVTVGKTTYKCKV
-115 VVKNGAGLSDT
+115 VVKKGAGLSDT
-126 TKYVNTG
+126 TKSVNTG

-142 TSKTARWESSNS
+142 TSKTARWKSSNS

-170 GVKSGTAYVSATIG
+170 GVKAGTAYVSATIG
-184 KKAYK
+184 NKAYK

-194 KGKKV
+194 KGKTA

-215 RTLKLTGVSSKIT
+215 RTLKLTGVSSRIT
-228 WKVANP
+228 WKVSNP

-289 NVGYK
+289 TVGSK
-294 KPIASY
+294 KPIAYY
-300 ITGSKVGIT
+300 ITGSKVEIT

-358 TGKVNDKN
+358 TGKVDDKN
-366 ETVDSGDKETEKST
+366 ETVESGNKE
-380 EKSTEKTTEKT
+380 
-391 TEKSTE
+391 TE

-406 VTEKATEKTTEKVTE
+406 HTEKNTEKSTEKATEKPTEKETERVTE
-421 KTTEKSTEK
+421 KTTEKATEK

-461 AGFVFEGYW
+461 AEFVFEGEW
-470 EDDRSVSGSGR
+470 DESIEVSGSNSASVGVC
-481 FGFSMKNNV
+481 F
-490 DKKDILLY
+490 DKGIDKDDILLY
-498 SVNGNITCSFN
+498 SVNGNVSTSMSK
-509 EGKLP
+509 GKLP
-514 SGKKIWEFSFVGR
+514 SGITVWEFSCSGR
-527 KKGVD
+527 RKGVD

-568 KDFLADGTWTTSM
+568 KDFLADGTWTSSM
-581 SKIDKLAAFGQWSL
+581 SKIDKLAALGQWSL

-601 ANPTHGAYCFMYGEG
+601 ANPAHGAYCFMYGEG

-631 QLGLK
+631 LLGLK
-636 AHLDI
+636 AVLDI
-641 SLTVSTHEY
+641 DNHVGTHEY
-650 AKVYDENGKAWG
+650 ARVKDDDGVYWN
-662 IDAGYSGKA
+662 IDAGFSGTA
-671 GKRGTVSVFEYK
+671 GNRGKVQVWRASV

>member
-1 MRNGL
+1 M
-6 KKAVCMMLAS
+6 KKNIKKNIKRITACCIITCILSTGICNNTEKITAKAS
-16 CMVLGNGL
+16 ESVL
-24 VGTELGTGTIVAEAA
+24 
-39 TKPALSAKTVALR
+39 LSANIVKIR
-52 VGQRTSVTISNT
+52 VNQRTAINIDNT
-64 GKNKVKWSVDKKYKK
+64 NNTTVKWSVDKKYQK
-79 YVAIAGSGRKC
+79 YIAIAGSGRKC
-90 YVRAKKVGTAY
+90 YIRGKKAGTAY
-101 IKVTVGKATYKCKV
+101 VRAIVGKTTYKCKV
-115 VVKNGAGLSDT
+115 VVKKGAGLSDT
-126 TKYVNTG
+126 TKSVNTG

-142 TSKTARWESSNS
+142 TSKTARWKSSNS

-170 GVKSGTAYVSATIG
+170 GVKAGTAYVSATIG

-228 WKVANP
+228 WKVSNP
-234 RILKLTRVSNGS
+234 RILKLTRMSNGS

-259 KATYG
+259 KASYG

-289 NVGYK
+289 TVGSK
-294 KPIASY
+294 NPIASY

-309 SWVSKNPSVVDVD
+309 FWVSKNPNVVDID
-322 DFGNLIAKGI
+322 DFGNLIAKGV

-344 DLYLGVTVVKSGNN
+344 DLYLGVTVVKSGSS
-358 TGKVNDKN
+358 TGKVDDKN
-366 ETVDSGDKETEKST
+366 ETVESGNKETEKNTEKST
-380 EKSTEKTTEKT
+380 EKSTEKH
-391 TEKSTE
+391 TEKS
-397 KNTEKSTEK
+397 TEKSTEK
-406 VTEKATEKTTEKVTE
+406 VTEKPTEKTTEKVTE
-421 KTTEKSTEK
+421 KTTEK

-581 SKIDKLAAFGQWSL
+581 SKIDKLAALGQWSL

-631 QLGLK
+631 LLGLK
-636 AHLDI
+636 AVLDI
-641 SLTVSTHEY
+641 DNHVGTHEY
-650 AKVYDENGKAWG
+650 ARVRDDDGVYWN
-662 IDAGYSGKA
+662 IDAGFSGTA
-671 GKRGTVSVFEYK
+671 GNRGKVQVWRAAV

>member
-1 MRNGL
+1 MKRITACCIIACILSINICNNTEKL
-6 KKAVCMMLAS
+6 IVKAS
-16 CMVLGNGL
+16 ESVLLSANIVKIGVNQRT
-24 VGTELGTGTIVAEAA
+24 VINIDNTNNTIV
-39 TKPALSAKTVALR
+39 
-52 VGQRTSVTISNT
+52 
-64 GKNKVKWSVDKKYKK
+64 KWTVDKKYQK
-79 YVAIAGSGRKC
+79 YIAIAGSGKEC
-90 YVRAKKVGTAY
+90 YIRGKKAGTAY
-101 IKVTVGKATYKCKV
+101 VKVTVGKTTYKCKV
-115 VVKNGAGLSDT
+115 VVKKGAGLSDT
-126 TKYVNTG
+126 SKTLTRG

-142 TSKTARWESSNS
+142 TSKTARWKSSNS

-164 NKYKVA
+164 NRYKVA

-184 KKAYK
+184 KKTYK

-204 ATKLTVNYNQI
+204 ATKLTVNYNKT
-215 RTLKLTGVSSKIT
+215 RTLKLTGVSSNIT
-228 WKVANP
+228 WKVVNP

-289 NVGYK
+289 TVGSK

-309 SWVSKNPSVVDVD
+309 YWVSKNPNVVDVD

-344 DLYLGVTVVKSGNN
+344 DLYLGVTVVKSGSN
-358 TGKVNDKN
+358 TGKVDDKN
-366 ETVDSGDKETEKST
+366 ETVESGNKETEKST
-380 EKSTEKTTEKT
+380 EKSTEKP
-391 TEKSTE
+391 TE

-421 KTTEKSTEK
+421 KATEK
-430 TTEKS
+430 TTEKTTEKP

-448 EKVTEKETEKETE
+448 EKVTERETEKETE
-461 AGFVFEGYW
+461 EGFVFDGDWWNNESIAGSESNDYFCMLNKL
-470 EDDRSVSGSGR
+470 DRSDFEVYSEKGFIEVS
-481 FGFSMKNNV
+481 
-490 DKKDILLY
+490 
-498 SVNGNITCSFN
+498 
-509 EGKLP
+509 EP
-514 SGKKIWEFSFVGR
+514 SWEKVPAGYYMWVFSFTGR
-527 KKGVD
+527 RKGVD
-532 TLVLKVHNKVVKTCT
+532 TLVLNVHGKVVKTCT

-568 KDFLADGTWTTSM
+568 KDFLADGTWTSSM
-581 SKIDKLAAFGQWSL
+581 SKIDKLAALGQWSL

-631 QLGLK
+631 LLGLK
-636 AHLDI
+636 AVLDI
-641 SLTVSTHEY
+641 DNHIGTHEY
-650 AKVYDENGKAWG
+650 ARVRDDDGVYWN
-662 IDAGYSGKA
+662 IDAGFSGTA
-671 GKRGTVSVFEYK
+671 GNRGKVQVWRAAV

>member
-1 MRNGL
+1 MKRITACCIIACILSINICNNTEKL
-6 KKAVCMMLAS
+6 IVKAS
-16 CMVLGNGL
+16 ESVLLSANIVKIGVNQRT
-24 VGTELGTGTIVAEAA
+24 VINIDNTNNTIV
-39 TKPALSAKTVALR
+39 
-52 VGQRTSVTISNT
+52 
-64 GKNKVKWSVDKKYKK
+64 KWTVDKKYQK
-79 YVAIAGSGRKC
+79 YIAIAGSGKEC
-90 YVRAKKVGTAY
+90 YIRGKKAGTAY
-101 IKVTVGKATYKCKV
+101 VKVTVGKTTYKCKV
-115 VVKNGAGLSDT
+115 VVKKGAGLSDT
-126 TKYVNTG
+126 SKTLTRG

-142 TSKTARWESSNS
+142 TSKTARWKSSNS

-215 RTLKLTGVSSKIT
+215 RTLKLTGVSSRIT

-259 KATYG
+259 KAIYG

-289 NVGYK
+289 TVGSK

-309 SWVSKNPSVVDVD
+309 SWVSKNPEVVDVD

-344 DLYLGVTVVKSGNN
+344 DLYLGVTVVKSGSN
-358 TGKVNDKN
+358 TGKVDDKN
-366 ETVDSGDKETEKST
+366 ETVESGNKETEKNTEKST
-380 EKSTEKTTEKT
+380 EKI

-406 VTEKATEKTTEKVTE
+406 VTEKQTEKSTE

-461 AGFVFEGYW
+461 GFVFDGYW
-470 EDDRSVSGSGR
+470 VNEKSVSGSGR
-481 FGFSMKNNV
+481 FGFRMKNNV
-490 DKKDILLY
+490 DKGDILLY

-514 SGKKIWEFSFVGR
+514 SGKKTWEFSFVGR

-532 TLVLKVHNKVVKTCT
+532 TIVLKVYGKVVKTCT

-553 DTEYLNFMSWLSQKQ
+553 DTEYISFMNWLDKKQ
-568 KDFLADGTWTTSM
+568 NDFMADGTWNSSM
-581 SKIDKLAAFGQWSL
+581 TKIEKLAALGQWTL
-595 DTYDYV
+595 DNYDYV
-601 ANPTHGAYCFMYGEG
+601 ANNENGVYSFMYGESTKRG
-616 GNCSCTG
+616 ANCTCTADL
-623 SMICYMAE
+623 ICCMAKK
-631 QLGLK
+631 LGLK
-636 AHLDI
+636 AIIDI

>member
-1 MRNGL
+1 MKRITACCIIACILSINICNNTEKL
-6 KKAVCMMLAS
+6 IVKAS
-16 CMVLGNGL
+16 ESVLLSANIVKIGVNQRT
-24 VGTELGTGTIVAEAA
+24 VINIDNTNNTIV
-39 TKPALSAKTVALR
+39 
-52 VGQRTSVTISNT
+52 
-64 GKNKVKWSVDKKYKK
+64 KWTVDKKYQK
-79 YVAIAGSGRKC
+79 YIAIAGSGKEC
-90 YVRAKKVGTAY
+90 YIRGKKAGTAY
-101 IKVTVGKATYKCKV
+101 VKVMVGKTTYKCKV
-115 VVKNGAGLSDT
+115 VVKKGAGLSDT
-126 TKYVNTG
+126 SKTLTRG

-142 TSKTARWESSNS
+142 TSKTARWKSSNS
-154 KVVKLTKVGK
+154 KVVKITKVGK

-170 GVKSGTAYVSATIG
+170 GVKAGTAYVSATIG
-184 KKAYK
+184 KKTYK

-194 KGKKV
+194 KGKTV

-215 RTLKLTGVSSKIT
+215 RTLKLTGVSSRIT

-289 NVGYK
+289 TVGSK

-300 ITGSKVGIT
+300 LTGSKVGIT

-344 DLYLGVTVVKSGNN
+344 DLYLGVTVVKSDSN
-358 TGKVNDKN
+358 TGKVDDKN
-366 ETVDSGDKETEKST
+366 ETVESGNKDTEKTTEKST
-380 EKSTEKTTEKT
+380 EKSTEKP
-391 TEKSTE
+391 TE

-406 VTEKATEKTTEKVTE
+406 VTERQTEKTTEKATE
-421 KTTEKSTEK
+421 KTTEK

-461 AGFVFEGYW
+461 TGFVFDGYW
-470 EDDRSVSGSGR
+470 EDKKTISGSGK
-481 FGFSMKNNV
+481 FGFYMKNTI
-490 DKKDILLY
+490 DTEDLLLY
-498 SVNGNITCSFN
+498 STNGYVSC
-509 EGKLP
+509 ELGKGKLP
-514 SGKKIWEFSFVGR
+514 SGKETVDFSFVGR
-527 KKGVD
+527 RKGVD
-532 TLVLKVHNKVVKTCT
+532 TLVLKVHGKVVKTCT
-547 VTVTSD
+547 VTVTSN
-553 DTEYLNFMSWLSQKQ
+553 DTEFLKFMNWLSQKQ
-568 KDFLADGTWTTSM
+568 KEFLADGTWTTSM
-581 SKIDKLAAFGQWSL
+581 SKIDKLAALGQWSL

>member
-1 MRNGL
+1 MKRITACCIIACILSINICNNTEKL
-6 KKAVCMMLAS
+6 IVKAS
-16 CMVLGNGL
+16 ESVLLSANIVKIGVNQRT
-24 VGTELGTGTIVAEAA
+24 VINIDNTNNTIV
-39 TKPALSAKTVALR
+39 
-52 VGQRTSVTISNT
+52 
-64 GKNKVKWSVDKKYKK
+64 KWTVDKKYQK
-79 YVAIAGSGRKC
+79 YIAIAGSGKEC
-90 YVRAKKVGTAY
+90 YIRGKKAGTAY
-101 IKVTVGKATYKCKV
+101 VKVTVGKTTYKCKV
-115 VVKNGAGLSDT
+115 VVKKGAGLSDT
-126 TKYVNTG
+126 SKTLTRG

-142 TSKTARWESSNS
+142 TSKTARWKSSNS
-154 KVVKLTKVGK
+154 KVVKITKVGK

-170 GVKSGTAYVSATIG
+170 GVKAGTAYVSATIG
-184 KKAYK
+184 KKTYK

-194 KGKKV
+194 KGKTV

-215 RTLKLTGVSSKIT
+215 RTLKLKGVSSKIT
-228 WKVANP
+228 WKVVNP

-289 NVGYK
+289 TVGSK

-309 SWVSKNPSVVDVD
+309 SWVSKNPEVADVD

-358 TGKVNDKN
+358 TGKVDDKN
-366 ETVDSGDKETEKST
+366 ETVESGNKETEKST
-380 EKSTEKTTEKT
+380 EKSTEKNTEKSTEKNTEEPTEKVTEKQTEKITEKTTEKVTEKTTEKT

-397 KNTEKSTEK
+397 K
-406 VTEKATEKTTEKVTE
+406 A
-421 KTTEKSTEK
+421 
-430 TTEKS
+430 
-435 TEKVTEKETEKET
+435 TEKET

-461 AGFVFEGYW
+461 NGFVFEGEW
-470 EDDRSVSGSGR
+470 DESIEVSGSNSASIGVC
-481 FGFSMKNNV
+481 F
-490 DKKDILLY
+490 DKGIDKDDILLY
-498 SVNGNITCSFN
+498 SVNGNVSTSMSK
-509 EGKLP
+509 GKLP
-514 SGKKIWEFSFVGR
+514 SGITVWEFSCSGR
-527 KKGVD
+527 RKGVD

-553 DTEYLNFMSWLSQKQ
+553 DTEFLKFDSWLDAKQ
-568 KDFLADGTWTTSM
+568 SEFLSNGTWTGSM
-581 SKIDKLAAFGQWSL
+581 SKIEKLAALGQWTL
-595 DTYDYV
+595 DNFDYV
-601 ANPTHGAYCFMYGEG
+601 ANNPHGVYCFMYGEG
-616 GNCSCTG
+616 GNCTCTAAL
-623 SMICYMAE
+623 ICNMARKM
-631 QLGLK
+631 GLESIIAVAK
-636 AHLDI
+636 N
-641 SLTVSTHEY
+641 SETHEY
-650 AKVYDENGKAWG
+650 AKVRDENGVYWS
-662 IDAGYSGKA
+662 IDAGYDGKA
-671 GKRGTVSVFEYK
+671 GKRGTAHVWKSEV